1 MKRRQIIRTAGAGL
15 LAVAGA
21 QVGAILR
28 PATAQASPGL
38 QVEWL
43 GHSAFLFSA
52 NGFRILA
59 NPFRAIGCTKG
70 YRLPKVQ
77 ADLVLISSQLWDEG
91 AAEGLPGNP
100 RILFEPGSY
109 TIGGIQFQG
118 ISAPHDRLGG
128 RRFGQNVVWRW
139 SQGGIR
145 VVHMGGAASPVTEEQ
160 KILLGSPDL
169 ALIPVGGG
177 PKNYD
182 AAEAK
187 AAMEILNPRIMVPT
201 QYATPAADR
210 SSCELQTVQPF
221 LDLVAGMNIQKI
233 NSNKLS
239 IQGKNLAKEGTLI
252 RVFSDQGLL
261 A

>member
-1 MKRRQIIRTAGAGL
+1 MKRRKFIRTAGAGL
-15 LAVAGA
+15 LAVAGV
-21 QVGAILR
+21 QIGDRLR
-28 PATAQASPGL
+28 PATAQASSGL

-70 YRLPKVQ
+70 FRLPKVQ

-91 AAEGLPGNP
+91 AAENLPGNP

-109 TIGGIQFQG
+109 DIGGIQFQG

-145 VVHMGGAASPVTEEQ
+145 IVHMGEPLLPSPKNKNSFGQ
-160 KILLGSPDL
+160 SRPSPNSR
-169 ALIPVGGG
+169 GGG

-187 AAMEILNPRIMVPT
+187 AAMAILNPRMVVPT

-210 SSCELQTVQPF
+210 GNCDLQTLQPF
-221 LDLVAGMNIQKI
+221 LDLVEGMNIQRI
-233 NSNKLS
+233 NGNRLS
-239 IQGKNLAKEGTLI
+239 SGPIISRQKGP
-252 RVFSDQGLL
+252 
-261 A
+261 

>member
-1 MKRRQIIRTAGAGL
+1 MKRRKLIRTAGAGL
-15 LAVAGA
+15 LAVAGV
-21 QVGAILR
+21 QIGDRLR
-28 PATAQASPGL
+28 PATAQANSGL

-70 YRLPKVQ
+70 FRLPRVQ

-91 AAEGLPGNP
+91 AAENLPGNP

-109 TIGGIQFQG
+109 DIGGIQFQG

-145 VVHMGGAASPVTEEQ
+145 VVHMGGAASPITEEQ

-187 AAMEILNPRIMVPT
+187 AAMEVLNPRMVVPT

-210 SSCELQTVQPF
+210 ANCDLQTLQPF
-221 LDLVAGMNIQKI
+221 LDLVEGMNIQRI
-233 NSNKLS
+233 NSNRLS
-239 IQGKNLAKEGTLI
+239 LRANNLPAEGTLI
-252 RVFSDQGLL
+252 RIFSEQGLL

>member
-1 MKRRQIIRTAGAGL
+1 MQIGDRRKP
-15 LAVAGA
+15 
-21 QVGAILR
+21 AI
-28 PATAQASPGL
+28 AQASPGL

-59 NPFRAIGCTKG
+59 NPFRAIGCTQKF
-70 YRLPKVQ
+70 RLPRVQ

-91 AAEGLPGNP
+91 AAENLPGNP

-109 TIGGIQFQG
+109 NIGGIQFQG

-145 VVHMGGAASPVTEEQ
+145 VVHMGGAASPITEEQ

-187 AAMEILNPRIMVPT
+187 AAMGVLNPRIMVPT

-210 SSCELQTVQPF
+210 ATCELQTLQPF
-221 LDLVAGMNIQKI
+221 LDLVQGMNIQRI
-233 NSNKLS
+233 NSNRLT
-239 IQGKNLAKEGTLI
+239 IQPSNLPTEGTLVRI
-252 RVFSDQGLL
+252 FNEQGLL

>member
-1 MKRRQIIRTAGAGL
+1 MKRRQIIRTAGFGL
-15 LAVAGA
+15 LAVAGV
-21 QVGAILR
+21 QIGDRRKPAI
-28 PATAQASPGL
+28 AQASPGL

-59 NPFRAIGCTKG
+59 NPFRAIGCTQKF
-70 YRLPKVQ
+70 RLPRVQ

-91 AAEGLPGNP
+91 AAENLPGNP

-109 TIGGIQFQG
+109 NIGGIQFQG

-145 VVHMGGAASPVTEEQ
+145 VVHMGGAASPITEEQ

-187 AAMEILNPRIMVPT
+187 AAMGVLNPRIMVPT

-210 SSCELQTVQPF
+210 ATCELQTLQPF
-221 LDLVAGMNIQKI
+221 LDLVQGMNIQRI
-233 NSNKLS
+233 NSNRLT
-239 IQGKNLAKEGTLI
+239 IQPSNLPTEGTLVRI
-252 RVFSDQGLL
+252 FNEQGLL